1 MFITK
6 KTLLRRIKYLEEKLE
21 NGYIP
26 RRSDACGSCE
36 KSVLCRTAHGDYR
49 YCCID
54 DVKKQCPDFKQ
65 VVSPMPIE

>member
-6 KTLLRRIKYLEEKLE
+6 KDLLARIKYLEDQLE

-36 KSVLCRTAHGDYR
+36 KSVLCKTASGDYR
-49 YCCID
+49 YCCIT
-54 DVKKQCPDFKQ
+54 DVQKQCPDFKLAA
-65 VVSPMPIE
+65 SPTPTE

>member
-6 KTLLRRIKYLEEKLE
+6 KVLLARIKYLEGQLE

-36 KSVLCRTAHGDYR
+36 KSVLCRTAHGDYYYR
-49 YCCID
+49 CIT
-54 DVKKQCPDFKQ
+54 DVQKQCPAFKLATSQ
-65 VVSPMPIE
+65 TPTE